1 MYKGKHSK
9 KWVVDTLN
17 RLYSSNDHYMQS
29 LKASLKRPDKE
40 INKEMIA
47 KIKEI
52 PILLEY
58 LEEKLDSIVFD
69 EEMTK
74 DQSKTY
80 QVEVEVNATLNIRVS
95 SFHPR
100 DAEKVASAFI
110 KKEIKESL
118 SRYAPV
124 VFVDSITK
132 KSAPTH
138 MEVEHISTYKKDLRP
153 PSRPKKLDNFR

>member
-9 KWVVDTLN
+9 KWVTHTLN
-17 RLYSSNDHYMQS
+17 RLYESNDYYMQS
-29 LKASLKRPDKE
+29 LRASLKRPDKE
-40 INKEMIA
+40 IDKGMIA

-52 PILLEY
+52 PILLQY

-69 EEMTK
+69 KEMTK

-80 QVEVEVNATLNIRVS
+80 QVEVEVNATLHIRVS
-95 SFHPR
+95 SFDAR

-118 SRYAPV
+118 SKYSPV
-124 VFVDSITK
+124 VFVDSMTK

-138 MEVEHISTYKKDLRP
+138 MEVEHISTYKEEIKP
-153 PSRPKKLDNFR
+153 PSRPRKLDNFN